1 MIGTWVRA
9 LVALVSLVVVT
20 ACLTVLFL
28 SMRAVMSVGGY
39 CASGGPYVIAVE
51 CPDQVVALLPM
62 SIVLGIVAAF
72 GYAYASAQ
80 LPGPRLWPLLWP
92 ALFLSLGWNFMEFA
106 FADGDAGVVWGWLI
120 CGVVFVAMGL
130 LPLWLLLS
138 KGTLRALLWSDA
150 PTVVPVDPY
159 RGTGYPAAATA
170 SRAGTAS
177 QPIAE
182 SRTPGDD
189 LTGELERLTHL
200 HERGALTDAEFAAAK
215 KRLLEGE

>member
-1 MIGTWVRA
+1 MIGSWVRA
-9 LVALVSLVVVT
+9 LVSLVSLVVVT

-39 CASGGPYVIAVE
+39 CASGGPYGIAVE
-51 CPDQVVALLPM
+51 CPDQVVVLLPL

-72 GYAYASAQ
+72 VYAYASSQ

-106 FADGDAGVVWGWLI
+106 VADGDSGVVWGWLI

-130 LPLWLLLS
+130 LPLWLVLS
-138 KGTLRALLWSDA
+138 KGALRALLWSDA
-150 PTVVPVDPY
+150 PSAVPVDPY
-159 RGTGYPAAATA
+159 RETGYPAASTR
-170 SRAGTAS
+170 RAPTPVS
-177 QPIAE
+177 TVPE
-182 SRTPGDD
+182 SSKSGDG
-189 LTGELERLTHL
+189 LTGELERLTLL
-200 HERGALTDAEFAAAK
+200 HERGALTGAEFAAAK